1 MYIYEEL
8 RKMNRQEIETLMK
21 DVYTSSEAAEYLNIS
36 TQRLNQLVHDKRIVP
51 IKISKSIM
59 LFLKSDLDAR
69 KITNVV
75 KDNSGIKNE
84 KFDINITFVRD
95 AILYYTIQQYFNNND
110 KKACEFIHQ
119 IEETHNFDFHE
130 GLKKNIPILSKLLN
144 TTDKEFYARYGM
156 VKDGFANL
164 TNDVILVKKGDQAY
178 SKLLATTK
186 EAPPYLFLK
195 GNVHLLEEK
204 SVCVVGSRNASEES
218 MKKTERIVKSLV
230 KRNIVVNAG
239 LARGIDTATHTA
251 ALANGGRTIAVIGT
265 PINQYYPKENKD
277 LQIQIEKNGLVVSQ
291 FPPCNPINRWNF
303 PTRNGVMSGISLAT
317 IIMEAGESSGA
328 LKQADYALKQGRD
341 VLIPQSA
348 IDNPLI
354 QWPKKY
360 VSKGAH
366 AFKTLKEVLQILN
379 RNELLLNLFNN
390 SDMEEVSNVEMD

>member
-1 MYIYEEL
+1 MLERDFEE
-8 RKMNRQEIETLMK
+8 
-21 DVYTSSEAAEYLNIS
+21 
-36 TQRLNQLVHDKRIVP
+36 
-51 IKISKSIM
+51 
-59 LFLKSDLDAR
+59 R
-69 KITNVV
+69 KIMNVV
-75 KDNSGIKNE
+75 NGNNE
-84 KFDINITFVRD
+84 AFDINIPFVRD

-110 KKACEFIHQ
+110 KKTCEFIHQ
-119 IEETHNFDFHE
+119 IEETHGFGFQNR
-130 GLKKNIPILSKLLN
+130 LKNNIPLLSKLLD

-156 VKDGFANL
+156 VKKSFANL
-164 TNDVILVKKGDQAY
+164 TNDVILVKKGDEVY

-239 LARGIDTATHTA
+239 LARGIDAATHTA

-303 PTRNGVMSGISLAT
+303 PTRNGVMSGLSLAT

-354 QWPKKY
+354 QWPKTY
-360 VSKGAH
+360 ISKGAH
-366 AFKTLKEVLQILN
+366 AFKTLKEVLQVLN
-379 RNELLLNLFNN
+379 RNELLLNKF
-390 SDMEEVSNVEMD
+390 DDEIVVSTVEMD

>member
-1 MYIYEEL
+1 MSITTVTLLSSLWVPFYYELDRRFLFYIFRE
-8 RKMNRQEIETLMK
+8 
-21 DVYTSSEAAEYLNIS
+21 VAEYLDLL
-36 TQRLNQLVHDKRIVP
+36 TQILNSLVHDQIIILERGFEKREIMNIV
-51 IKISKSIM
+51 
-59 LFLKSDLDAR
+59 
-69 KITNVV
+69 NG
-75 KDNSGIKNE
+75 NNE
-84 KFDINITFVRD
+84 TFDINIPFVRD

-110 KKACEFIHQ
+110 KKTCEFIHQ
-119 IEETHNFDFHE
+119 IEETHGFSFQN
-130 GLKKNIPILSKLLN
+130 GLKMNIPLLSKLLN
-144 TTDKEFYARYGM
+144 TTDKELYARYGM
-156 VKDGFANL
+156 VKKSFANL
-164 TNDVILVKKGDQAY
+164 TNDVILVKKGEQAY

-239 LARGIDTATHTA
+239 LARGIDIATHTA

-291 FPPCNPINRWNF
+291 FPPCNAINRWNF

-379 RNELLLNLFNN
+379 RNELLLNMLDN
-390 SDMEEVSNVEMD
+390 DMKVSTVEMD

>member
-1 MYIYEEL
+1 
-8 RKMNRQEIETLMK
+8 MNRQEIEKLMK

-51 IKISKSIM
+51 IKTSKSIM
-59 LFLKSDLDAR
+59 LFLKSDLDER
-69 KITNVV
+69 RITNVV
-75 KDNSGIKNE
+75 KENRGIKNE

-110 KKACEFIHQ
+110 KKTCEFIHQ

-130 GLKKNIPILSKLLN
+130 GLKKNIPILSNLLN

-156 VKDGFANL
+156 VKDSFANL
-164 TNDVILVKKGDQAY
+164 TNDVILVKKGDEVY
-178 SKLLATTK
+178 SKLLASTK

-291 FPPCNPINRWNF
+291 FPPCNVINRWNF

-360 VSKGAH
+360 VIKGAH
-366 AFKTLKEVLQILN
+366 AFKTLKEALQILN

-390 SDMEEVSNVEMD
+390 NDMEEVSNVEMD

>member
-1 MYIYEEL
+1 
-8 RKMNRQEIETLMK
+8 MNRQEIETLMK
-21 DVYTSSEAAEYLNIS
+21 DVYTSSEAAEYLNVS

-110 KKACEFIHQ
+110 KKTCEFIHQ

-291 FPPCNPINRWNF
+291 FPPCNAINRWNF

-366 AFKTLKEVLQILN
+366 AFKALKEVLQILN

-390 SDMEEVSNVEMD
+390 TDMEEVSNVEMD

>member
-1 MYIYEEL
+1 
-8 RKMNRQEIETLMK
+8 MNRQEIEALMK

-110 KKACEFIHQ
+110 KKTCEFIHQ

-144 TTDKEFYARYGM
+144 TADKEFYARYGM
-156 VKDGFANL
+156 VKDSFANL
-164 TNDVILVKKGDQAY
+164 TDDVILVKKGDQAY

-186 EAPPYLFLK
+186 ESPPYLFLK

-291 FPPCNPINRWNF
+291 FPPCNAINRWNF

-390 SDMEEVSNVEMD
+390 TDMEEVSNVEMD